1 VRRRVLRG
9 VIVVLAL
16 ALFVVTGL
24 ALRKRFHTDD
34 VPKLGRLPEF
44 RLQERAGGEVTL
56 ADLQG
61 RRWVADFIFTQCG
74 GVCPTMTARMARL
87 RREVPDDV
95 RFVSITVDPAH
106 DTREV
111 LAEYARRVG
120 ADSRW
125 LFLTGT
131 QKDLY
136 RLSTEGFKL
145 AAAELSPQEQAQ
157 GGDGPFL
164 HSAKFV
170 LVDGEGT
177 IRGYYDSDD
186 ELDMA
191 ALVRDT
197 RRLPASTR

>member
-1 VRRRVLRG
+1 MRRRLVNGVL
-9 VIVVLAL
+9 LAL
-16 ALFVVTGL
+16 ALGVVVVAGL
-24 ALRKRFHTDD
+24 ALRKRFDTDQ
-34 VPKLGRLPEF
+34 VPRLGQLPAF

-56 ADLQG
+56 ADLRGQV
-61 RRWVADFIFTQCG
+61 WVADFIFTQCG
-74 GVCPTMTARMARL
+74 GVCPAMTARMARL
-87 RREVPDDV
+87 RRQVPGQV

-111 LAEYARRVG
+111 LAEYAKRAG

-125 LFLTGT
+125 LFLTGA
-131 QKDLY
+131 QADLY

-145 AAAELSPQEQAQ
+145 AAAELSPQEQAE
-157 GGDGPFL
+157 GTDGPFL

-186 ELDMA
+186 ESEMA
-191 ALVRDT
+191 ALVKDIG
-197 RRLPASTR
+197 RLRASTR

>member
-1 VRRRVLRG
+1 VRRRLLRV

-16 ALFVVTGL
+16 GIVVTAGMG
-24 ALRKRFHTDD
+24 LRKRFHTDD
-34 VPKLGRLPEF
+34 VPRLGQLPAF
-44 RLQERAGGEVTL
+44 RLQERGGGEVTL
-56 ADLQG
+56 SDLKG

-74 GVCPTMTARMARL
+74 GICPAMTARMARL
-87 RREVPDDV
+87 RREVPEDV
-95 RFVSITVDPAH
+95 RFVSITVDPVH

-111 LAEYARRVG
+111 LAEYARRAG

-125 LFLTGT
+125 LFLTGA
-131 QKDLY
+131 KDDLY

-145 AAAELSPQEQAQ
+145 AAFELSPQEQAAAA
-157 GGDGPFL
+157 DGPFL

-186 ELDMA
+186 EQEMKTLM
-191 ALVRDT
+191 RDIEQ
-197 RRLPASTR
+197 LPPSTR

>member
-1 VRRRVLRG
+1 MRRRLAVGTL
-9 VIVVLAL
+9 VAL
-16 ALFVVTGL
+16 ALGVTVAAGL
-24 ALRKRFHTDD
+24 ALRKRFDTDR
-34 VPKLGRLPEF
+34 VPRLGQLPDF

-56 ADLQG
+56 ADLRG

-74 GVCPTMTARMARL
+74 GVCPAMTARMARL
-87 RREVPDDV
+87 RRQVPDDV

-111 LAEYARRVG
+111 LAEYAKRVG

-125 LFLTGT
+125 LFLTGA
-131 QKDLY
+131 QADLY

-145 AAAELSPQEQAQ
+145 AAAELSPEEQRE
-157 GGDGPFL
+157 GTDGPFL

-170 LVDGEGT
+170 LIDGEGT

-186 ELDMA
+186 EVEME
-191 ALVRDT
+191 ALVRDIG
-197 RRLPASTR
+197 RLPGSTD

>member
-1 VRRRVLRG
+1 MKRRLLRVLIVALAFG
-9 VIVVLAL
+9 IVV
-16 ALFVVTGL
+16 TGGL
-24 ALRKRFHTDD
+24 ALRKRFRTED
-34 VPKLGRLPEF
+34 VPRLGQLPNF
-44 RLQERAGGEVTL
+44 RLLERGGGEITL
-56 ADLQG
+56 RDLQG

-74 GVCPTMTARMARL
+74 GTCPAMTARMARL
-87 RREVPDDV
+87 RREVPEDV

-111 LAEYARRVG
+111 LADYARRAG

-125 LFLTGT
+125 LFLTGA
-131 QKDLY
+131 QADLY

-145 AAAELSPQEQAQ
+145 AAFELSPEERAAAA
-157 GGDGPFL
+157 DGPFL

-186 ELDMA
+186 EQEMQS
-191 ALVRDT
+191 LVRDLEQ
-197 RRLPASTR
+197 LPASGR